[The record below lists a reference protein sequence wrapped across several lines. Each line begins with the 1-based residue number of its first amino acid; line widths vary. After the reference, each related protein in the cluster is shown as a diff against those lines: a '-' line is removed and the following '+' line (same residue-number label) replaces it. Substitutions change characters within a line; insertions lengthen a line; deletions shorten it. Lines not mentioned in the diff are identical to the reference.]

1 MSVLTPRHMTVM
13 LLFVGIFFAMLGS
26 VVTPTHRLLY
36 NVSDSAP
43 HGWYLLVP
51 ETEIIVGTLVFARL
65 SNRVAKLADRR
76 GYLPKSVPLLKR
88 VVATSGHQVCALG
101 SLIWIDGA
109 VTARSL
115 SIDGAG
121 RILDR
126 WHGCRRLERDELF
139 LMGNEL
145 PNSFDSRYFGP
156 VNAAQILGRAVPLW
170 TW

>member
-1 MSVLTPRHMTVM
+1 MNTLMRRRLTLIVL
-13 LLFVGIFFAMLGS
+13 FSGIFFAMLGT

-51 ETEIIVGTLVFARL
+51 ETEIVVGTLVFVRL
-65 SNRVAKLADRR
+65 SKRVAELADRR
-76 GYLPKSVPLLKR
+76 GYLPKTVPLLKR
-88 VVATSGHQVCALG
+88 VAANSGHQVCALG
-101 SLIWIDGA
+101 TLIWIDGK
-109 VTARSL
+109 VVARSVAL
-115 SIDGAG
+115 DGEG

-126 WHGCRRLERDELF
+126 WHGCRLLERDELF
-139 LMGNEL
+139 LMGTEY